1 MERGRR
7 YGDAA
12 DLHRLEHGVGVE
24 GAGAP
29 HVDANLFQLGDLHL
43 GGELAGDRPARLA
56 APDAPELRVQPQ
68 RVDLHHHPVGAV
80 VERVQQL
87 LESRDLAVGRAQV
100 GDLFVV
106 RLDREAPRPELLEQL
121 VLRGDRELLARRLDV
136 ERYASPRTSIRLG
149 QPLPLSRSGMS
160 TTVRRFAVTSS
171 PSTPLPR
178 VAPVTSTPSSYV
190 RLTAAPSIFTSSVY
204 PAERTSGSS
213 RAFRSSHSA
222 SSTSVKA
229 LASDSMGTRWRCFRN
244 CCAGSAPTRWVGL
257 SGVRR
262 SGCLASSSCSSRNRR
277 SYSAS
282 DNSGLSRT

>member
-43 GGELAGDRPARLA
+43 GGELAGERPARLA

-136 ERYASPRTSIRLG
+136 EAEDAEAPAAGDLGIQLAQRSGRGVAGVGEGRLAGALPLLVQFREARLG
-149 QPLPLSRSGMS
+149 KVCL
-160 TTVRRFAVTSS
+160 
-171 PSTPLPR
+171 
-178 VAPVTSTPSSYV
+178 
-190 RLTAAPSIFTSSVY
+190 AAH
-204 PAERTSGSS
+204 
-213 RAFRSSHSA
+213 FRSEEH
-222 SSTSVKA
+222 TSELQSPYDIVCRHLLEKKKKKEIRYI
-229 LASDSMGTRWRCFRN
+229 SEKKKKKKKK
-244 CCAGSAPTRWVGL
+244 
-257 SGVRR
+257 
-262 SGCLASSSCSSRNRR
+262 
-277 SYSAS
+277 
-282 DNSGLSRT
+282 